1 MRNQTTSRFIKS
13 LQGLSNC
20 RAGLIHSRS
29 GWCARLFA
37 FDSSLF
43 FGLLGASQIPF
54 GRVFEVLSEFG
65 LQAIGQ
71 IFVTR
76 FEGLCECVPVFMV
89 FPSETGPLFVCRFFQ
104 YESYC
109 SNVSLPLPPRFYPHP
124 PNTRH
129 HGTTSHRVFVAS
141 VRADALL
148 HRGKVIERGFVQPHV
163 CQ

>member
-1 MRNQTTSRFIKS
+1 MCNQTTSRFIKS

-20 RAGLIHSRS
+20 RAGLIHSLS
-29 GWCARLFA
+29 GWCACLFA

-76 FEGLCECVPVFMV
+76 FENLCECVPVFMV
-89 FPSETGPLFVCRFFQ
+89 FPSETGPLFVCWFFQ

-109 SNVSLPLPPRFYPHP
+109 SNVSLQPPSSSMVLPPSTEHETP
-124 PNTRH
+124 
-129 HGTTSHRVFVAS
+129 
-141 VRADALL
+141 
-148 HRGKVIERGFVQPHV
+148 
-163 CQ
+163 